1 MAIQE
6 RQTSE
11 ELEQHLAEQVRRLR
25 LQQGLTQLE
34 LAGVCGL
41 SLGAIRGL
49 EAGSGSSLKTLIL
62 VVRHLGMQD
71 WLNHLAPAIRVNPMD
86 LMRATTKTE
95 RQRAYKPRASKGKGA
110 ARV

>member
-6 RQTSE
+6 QRTSE
-11 ELEQHLAEQVRRLR
+11 ELEQQLGEQVRRLR
-25 LQQGLTQLE
+25 LQRGLTQVE
-34 LAGVCGL
+34 LAGACGL

-62 VVRHLGMQD
+62 IVRHLGMQD
-71 WLNHLAPAIRVNPMD
+71 WLNHLAPAISVSPMD

-95 RQRAYKPRASKGKGA
+95 RKRAYKPRTPKGKGVA
-110 ARV
+110 LV